1 MSDVRPTPRKSENSK
16 FINNT
21 DIKLKDKLSQ
31 IINNPAQNISYLD
44 FLIGYFQISGF
55 KHLNDI
61 IKNKL
66 DSIEEMR
73 ILVGIN
79 LDPIIAELVDQNID
93 FTTAKKERFIKQ
105 FNKEQVAQLNNDENY
120 SQDADLS
127 IYQLLEAIKSKKIK
141 MRIIHKRGVHAKFY
155 VMSCKPQLITI
166 NGEQSYDYKGSVII
180 GSSNLSHNGLVK
192 HYEFNAELR
201 DSQDIETALYEF
213 NQLWEKSIEI
223 SLDDVKEIEKESYL
237 STLTPQEL
245 YYKMLIEHF
254 GMDRIGKD
262 ESIESLFPEGYKA
275 LEYQIYA
282 IKDGLNKLEKYNGFF
297 LSDVVGLGKTLIA
310 TIIAQK
316 LEVSGKLGGK
326 ILVTC
331 PPALKANWEDHF
343 EKVGINRHTTIKTHD
358 MLHEITDPQNYG
370 MVIIDESHR
379 FKSKTSQ
386 RYEEL
391 YRICREETK
400 YTKKVIL
407 LSATP
412 QSNSPQDL
420 ANQIFLFTDPR
431 NSRIG
436 KNRNIEEFLSKIQ
449 KEYKNIKAK
458 LKELSEKKDTAT
470 NKKQKEELK
479 ERLREISNKMR
490 DEVLKFIMI
499 RRTRNDVKA
508 LYKDDLESQGITF
521 PDTPAPIPLEY
532 ELKDKARDLT
542 EETLKLLKI
551 EPNTIGKYGYYR
563 YLIYP
568 NLTPDGQKIYQEKMG
583 TKKNGEFYEQTA
595 ERLTGLMKSLM
606 FKRFESSIHSFKKT
620 LDRQNTS
627 LRTLVDM
634 LENGKVYI
642 PMKNLSNL
650 EAYYEALES
659 DSENGIDE
667 EFLQKYGDKIMELD
681 CEDFKPD
688 YLDKL
693 KNDLKVLRVLLEKW
707 KEITEDSKL
716 EKLVE
721 QVKIQLERKIKGD
734 TPKVIIFTEAQATA
748 HYLEKKLKE
757 LLPERYGLLQV
768 DSDNR
773 KDHQDKIKENFD
785 ANLPQEKWKHNI
797 QILISTD
804 TLSEGVNMHRAD
816 TLINYDAPWNATIL
830 MQRAGR
836 INRVGTQHDSIFV
849 YNFQPSNIGEETLKF
864 GKQVYQKLQSFHFT
878 LGEDNAV
885 YTPEEEAGTKGLY
898 QSTKKKGEEI
908 DPEVEFLADILELY
922 RNNPQEFN
930 RIKSLPNKVRSSM
943 IGENESFF
951 YIKQAVQEVHPNHT
965 LEFWGEYFYQVC
977 TQENTRKAE
986 RIDFY
991 QMAQHLKA
999 HLTSTPTPLSKD
1011 LHYADADL
1019 VWKTHDEELHN
1030 SKKETSDSDKK
1041 EVNKARFLIQQKKSL
1056 TPDEKNCL
1064 LQALERGVYIDS
1076 QTRKQIIAGKIDLN
1090 ELANELKE
1098 KMRIDESK
1106 SKVKIRYAKPS
1117 LQLSYTTKKD
1127 K

>member
-61 IKNKL
+61 IKDKL

-79 LDPIIAELVDQNID
+79 LDPIIAEFVDEGKD

-120 SQDADLS
+120 SQDTDLS
-127 IYQLLEAIKSKKIK
+127 IYQLLEAIKNKKIK
-141 MRIIHKRGVHAKFY
+141 MRIIRERGVHAKFY
-155 VMSCKPQLITI
+155 VMSCKPQLVTV
-166 NGEQSYDYKGSVII
+166 NGEQSYDYQGSVII

-223 SLDDVKEIEKESYL
+223 SLDDVEEIEKESYL

-412 QSNSPQDL
+412 QNNSPQDL

-436 KNRNIEEFLSKIQ
+436 KNRNIEGFFSEIQ

-508 LYKDDLESQGITF
+508 LYKDDLESQGIAF
-521 PDTPAPIPLEY
+521 PDTPAPTPLEY
-532 ELKDKARDLT
+532 ELKDKTRDLT

-563 YLIYP
+563 YLLYP

-606 FKRFESSIHSFKKT
+606 FKRFESSICSFKQT
-620 LDRQNTS
+620 LKRQIAS
-627 LRTLVDM
+627 LEKLIGM
-634 LENGKVYI
+634 MEIKKIFI

-688 YLDKL
+688 YLNKL
-693 KNDLKVLRVLLEKW
+693 KNDLEVLRVLLEKW
-707 KEITEDSKL
+707 EEITEDSKL

-721 QVKIQLERKIKGD
+721 QVKVQLERKIQGD
-734 TPKVIIFTEAQATA
+734 TPKVIIFTEAQTTA
-748 HYLEKKLKE
+748 HYLKDKLKE
-757 LLPERYGLLQV
+757 LLPQYGLLQV

-773 KDHQDKIKENFD
+773 KDYQDKIKENFD
-785 ANLPQEKWKHNI
+785 ANLPQEKWKHDI

-816 TLINYDAPWNATIL
+816 TLINYDAPWNAAIL

-836 INRVGTQHDSIFV
+836 INRVGTQHDRIFV

-885 YTPEEEAGTKGLY
+885 YTPEEEAGTQGLY
-898 QSTKKKGEEI
+898 QTTKKKGEEI

-1030 SKKETSDSDKK
+1030 FRKATNHLDKK
-1041 EVNKARFLIQQKKSL
+1041 EVSEARFRIQHNSL
-1056 TPDEKNCL
+1056 LTLDEKECL
-1064 LQALERGVYIDS
+1064 IKALERGVYIDS
-1076 QTRKQIIAGKIDLN
+1076 PTRKQIIAGKIDLN

-1098 KMRIDESK
+1098 KMRIEDSK
-1106 SKVKIRYAKPS
+1106 SKVKLRYAKPS

-1127 K
+1127 R

>member
-1 MSDVRPTPRKSENSK
+1 MSDVRPIPRKSENSK

-79 LDPIIAELVDQNID
+79 LDPIIAELGDQNID

-120 SQDADLS
+120 SQDTDLS

-141 MRIIHKRGVHAKFY
+141 MRIIRERGVHAKFY
-155 VMSCKPQLITI
+155 VMSCKPQLVTKV
-166 NGEQSYDYKGSVII
+166 NGEQSYDYQGSVII

-223 SLDDVKEIEKESYL
+223 SLNDVEEIEKESYL

-254 GMDRIGKD
+254 GMDRIGRD

-331 PPALKANWEDHF
+331 PPALKASWEDHF
-343 EKVGINRHTTIKTHD
+343 DKVGINRHTTIKTHD

-386 RYEEL
+386 RYDKL
-391 YRICREETK
+391 YQICREETK

-412 QSNSPQDL
+412 QNNSPEDL
-420 ANQIFLFTDPR
+420 ANQIYLFTDPR

-436 KNRNIEEFLSKIQ
+436 KNRNIEEFFSKIQ

-458 LKELSEKKDTAT
+458 LKELGEKKDTTT

-479 ERLREISNKMR
+479 EQLREISNKMR

-508 LYKDDLESQGITF
+508 LYKDDLDSQGIAF
-521 PDTPAPIPLEY
+521 PDTPAPTPLEY

-563 YLIYP
+563 YLLYP
-568 NLTPDGQKIYQEKMG
+568 NLTPEGQKIYQERMG

-606 FKRFESSIHSFKKT
+606 FKRFESSFYSFKQT
-620 LDRQNTS
+620 LKRQIIS
-627 LRTLVDM
+627 LHTLVEM

-667 EFLQKYGDKIMELD
+667 EFLEKYGDKIMELD

-688 YLDKL
+688 YLNKL
-693 KNDLKVLRVLLEKW
+693 KNDLAVLRVLLEKW
-707 KEITEDSKL
+707 EEITEDSKL

-721 QVKIQLERKIKGD
+721 QVKVQLERKIQGD
-734 TPKVIIFTEAQATA
+734 TPKVIIFTEAQTTA
-748 HYLEKKLKE
+748 HYLKNKLKE
-757 LLPERYGLLQV
+757 LLPQYGLLQV

-773 KDHQDKIKENFD
+773 KDYQDKIKENFD
-785 ANLPQEKWKHNI
+785 ANLSQEKWKHDI

-885 YTPEEEAGTKGLY
+885 YTPEEEAGTQGLY
-898 QSTKKKGEEI
+898 QTTKKKGEEI

-951 YIKQAVQEVHPNHT
+951 YLKQAVQEVHPNHT

-1030 SKKETSDSDKK
+1030 FRKATNHLDKK
-1041 EVNKARFLIQQKKSL
+1041 EVSEARFRIQHNILL
-1056 TPDEKNCL
+1056 TLDEKECL
-1064 LQALERGVYIDS
+1064 IKALERGVYIDS
-1076 QTRKQIIAGKIDLN
+1076 PTRKQIIAGKIDLN

-1098 KMRIDESK
+1098 KMRIEDSK
-1106 SKVKIRYAKPS
+1106 SKVKLRYAKPS

-1127 K
+1127 R

>member
-1 MSDVRPTPRKSENSK
+1 MSNTRPIPHKITNSK

-21 DIKLKDKLSQ
+21 DIKLKDKLFQ
-31 IINNPAQNISYLD
+31 IINNSAQNISYLD

-66 DSIEEMR
+66 DQIEEIR

-79 LDPIIAELVDQNID
+79 LDPIIAELVDKNID

-105 FNKEQVAQLNNDENY
+105 FAKEQVDQLNHDKNY
-120 SQDADLS
+120 SQDTDLS
-127 IYQLLEAIKSKKIK
+127 IYQLLEAIKSEKIK
-141 MRIIHKRGVHAKFY
+141 MRIIREKGVHAKFY
-155 VMSCKPQLITI
+155 VMSCKPQLVTKA
-166 NGEQSYDYKGSVII
+166 NGEQNYDYQGSVIV

-213 NQLWEKSIEI
+213 NQLWEKSVEVSLGDIE
-223 SLDDVKEIEKESYL
+223 VIEQESYL
-237 STLTPQEL
+237 STLSPQEL
-245 YYKMLIEHF
+245 YYKMLIEYF
-254 GMDRIGKD
+254 GMDRIERDKG
-262 ESIESLFPEGYKA
+262 IESLFPEGYKA

-316 LEVSGKLGGK
+316 LEVSGRLGGK

-331 PPALKANWEDHF
+331 PPALKASWEDHF
-343 EKVGINRHTTIKTHD
+343 DKVGINRHTTIKTHD

-379 FKSKTSQ
+379 FKSKASQ
-386 RYEEL
+386 RYEQL
-391 YRICREETK
+391 YRICKEETK
-400 YTKKVIL
+400 YIKKVIL

-412 QSNSPQDL
+412 QNNSPQDL
-420 ANQIFLFTDPR
+420 ANQIYFFTDPR

-436 KNRNIEEFLSKIQ
+436 KLRNLEEFFKKIQ
-449 KEYKNIKAK
+449 KEYKTIKDK

-479 ERLREISNKMR
+479 EQLREISNRMR
-490 DEVLKFIMI
+490 DEVLKYIMI

-508 LYKDDLESQGITF
+508 LYKDDLDSQGIAF
-521 PDTPAPIPLEY
+521 PDTPAPTPLEY
-532 ELKDKARDLT
+532 ELKDKVRDLT

-568 NLTPDGQKIYQEKMG
+568 NLTPEGQEAYQERMG

-606 FKRFESSIHSFKKT
+606 FKRFESSIYSFKQT
-620 LDRQNTS
+620 LKRQIAS
-627 LRTLVDM
+627 LEKLIGM
-634 LENGKVYI
+634 MEIKKIFI

-650 EAYYEALES
+650 DAYYEALES
-659 DSENGIDE
+659 DNEYGIDE
-667 EFLQKYGDKIMELD
+667 EFYEQYKDKLMNLAYS
-681 CEDFKPD
+681 DFEPD

-693 KNDLKVLRVLLEKW
+693 KSDLTVLRILLEKW
-707 KEITEDSKL
+707 EEINEDSKL

-721 QVKIQLERKIKGD
+721 QVKIQLKRKIQGD
-734 TPKVIIFTEAQATA
+734 TPKVIIFTEAQTTA
-748 HYLEKKLKE
+748 HYLKNQLRE
-757 LLPERYGLLQV
+757 LLPQYGLLQV

-773 KDHQDKIKENFD
+773 KDYQDKIKENFD
-785 ANLPQEKWKHNI
+785 ANLSQEQWKHDI

-836 INRVGTQHDSIFV
+836 INRVGTQHNSIFV

-885 YTPEEEAGTKGLY
+885 YTPEEEAGTQGLY
-898 QSTKKKGEEI
+898 QSSKNKGEEI

-922 RNNPQEFN
+922 RNNPKEFH

-951 YIKQAVQEVHPNHT
+951 YFKQSVQEIHPNRT
-965 LEFWGEYFYQVC
+965 LEFLGEYFYQVY
-977 TQENTRKAE
+977 TQGCARKVE
-986 RIDFY
+986 RVDFC

-999 HLTSTPTPLSKD
+999 HLASTPMPLSKD
-1011 LHYADADL
+1011 LHYTDADL
-1019 VWKTHDEELHN
+1019 VWRVHDEEVKNPQRNTNHL
-1030 SKKETSDSDKK
+1030 DKK
-1041 EVNKARFLIQQKKSL
+1041 EVNEAKFYIQHNVLL
-1056 TPDEKNCL
+1056 TLEEKNCL
-1064 LQALERGVYIDS
+1064 IQALERGVYIDS
-1076 QTRKQIIAGKIDLN
+1076 SIRKQIIAGKIDLN

-1098 KMRIDESK
+1098 KMRIENSK
-1106 SKVKIRYAKPS
+1106 SKVTIRYAKPS
-1117 LQLSYTTKKD
+1117 LQLSYTTKKG
-1127 K
+1127 

>member
-79 LDPIIAELVDQNID
+79 LDPIIAELGDQNID

-120 SQDADLS
+120 SQDTDLS

-141 MRIIHKRGVHAKFY
+141 MRIIRERGVHAKFY
-155 VMSCKPQLITI
+155 VMSCKPQLVTKV
-166 NGEQSYDYKGSVII
+166 NGEQSYDYQGSVII

-223 SLDDVKEIEKESYL
+223 SLNDVEEIEKESYL

-254 GMDRIGKD
+254 GMDRIGRD

-331 PPALKANWEDHF
+331 PPALKASWEDHF
-343 EKVGINRHTTIKTHD
+343 DKVGINRHTTIKTHD

-412 QSNSPQDL
+412 QNNSPQDL

-436 KNRNIEEFLSKIQ
+436 KNRNIEEFFNKIQ

-458 LKELSEKKDTAT
+458 LKELGEKKDTAT

-479 ERLREISNKMR
+479 EQLREISNKMR

-508 LYKDDLESQGITF
+508 LYKDDLDSQGIAF
-521 PDTPAPIPLEY
+521 PDTPAPTPLEY

-568 NLTPDGQKIYQEKMG
+568 NLTLEGQKIYQERMG

-606 FKRFESSIHSFKKT
+606 FKRFESSFYSFKQT
-620 LDRQNTS
+620 LKRQIIS
-627 LRTLVDM
+627 LHTLVEM

-667 EFLQKYGDKIMELD
+667 EFLEKYGDKIMELD

-688 YLDKL
+688 YLNKL
-693 KNDLKVLRVLLEKW
+693 KNDLAVLRVLLEKW
-707 KEITEDSKL
+707 EEITEDSKL

-721 QVKIQLERKIKGD
+721 QVKVQLERKIQGD
-734 TPKVIIFTEAQATA
+734 TPKVIIFTEARTTA
-748 HYLEKKLKE
+748 HYLKNKLKE
-757 LLPERYGLLQV
+757 LLPQYGLLQV

-773 KDHQDKIKENFD
+773 KDYQDKIKENFD
-785 ANLPQEKWKHNI
+785 ANLSQEQWKHDI

-830 MQRAGR
+830 MQRVGR

-885 YTPEEEAGTKGLY
+885 YTPEEEAGTQGLY
-898 QSTKKKGEEI
+898 QTTKKKGEEI

-951 YIKQAVQEVHPNHT
+951 YLKQAVQEVHPNHT

-999 HLTSTPTPLSKD
+999 HLISTPTPLSKD

-1030 SKKETSDSDKK
+1030 FRKATNHLDKK
-1041 EVNKARFLIQQKKSL
+1041 EVSEARFRIQHNILL
-1056 TPDEKNCL
+1056 TLDEKECL
-1064 LQALERGVYIDS
+1064 IKALERGVYIDS
-1076 QTRKQIIAGKIDLN
+1076 PTRKQIIAGKIDLN

-1098 KMRIDESK
+1098 KMRIEDSK
-1106 SKVKIRYAKPS
+1106 SKVKLRYAKPS

-1127 K
+1127 R

>member
-1 MSDVRPTPRKSENSK
+1 MSDVRPAPRKNENSK

-31 IINNPAQNISYLD
+31 IINNSAQSISYLD

-66 DSIEEMR
+66 DQIEEVK

-79 LDPIIAELVDQNID
+79 LDPIIADLVDKNID
-93 FTTAKKERFIKQ
+93 FATAKKERFIKQ
-105 FNKEQVAQLNNDENY
+105 FAKEQVHLLNNDENY
-120 SQDADLS
+120 SQDTDLS
-127 IYQLLEAIKSKKIK
+127 IYQLLEAIKNKKIK
-141 MRIIHKRGVHAKFY
+141 MHIIREKRVHAKFY
-155 VMSCKPQLITI
+155 IMSCKPQLITKA
-166 NGEQSYDYKGSVII
+166 NGELSYDYQGSVII
-180 GSSNLSHNGLVK
+180 GSSNLSHNGLVEY
-192 HYEFNAELR
+192 YEFNAELR

-213 NQLWEKSIEI
+213 SQLWEKSIEI
-223 SLDDVKEIEKESYL
+223 SLDDIKAIEQESYL
-237 STLTPQEL
+237 STLTPKEL

-254 GMDRIGKD
+254 GIDKIGRD
-262 ESIESLFPEGYKA
+262 ESIESLFPDGYKA
-275 LEYQIYA
+275 LEYQIHA

-343 EKVGINRHTTIKTHD
+343 DKVGINRHRTIITHD
-358 MLHEITDPQNYG
+358 MLHEIDPQNYG
-370 MVIIDESHR
+370 IVIVDESHR
-379 FKSKTSQ
+379 FKSKASQ
-386 RYEEL
+386 RYEQL
-391 YRICREETK
+391 YRICKEETK
-400 YTKKVIL
+400 YIKKVIL

-412 QSNSPQDL
+412 QNNSPQDL
-420 ANQIFLFTDPR
+420 ANQIYLFTDPR

-436 KNRNIEEFLSKIQ
+436 KLRNLEEFFSKIQ
-449 KEYKNIKAK
+449 KEYKNIKDK
-458 LKELSEKKDTAT
+458 LKELDGKKDTAT
-470 NKKQKEELK
+470 KKKKEELK
-479 ERLREISNKMR
+479 EQLREISNKMR
-490 DEVLKFIMI
+490 DEVLKYIMI
-499 RRTRNDVKA
+499 RRTRNDVKV
-508 LYKDDLESQGITF
+508 LYKDDLDSQGIAF
-521 PDTPAPIPLEY
+521 PETPAPTPLEY
-532 ELKDKARDLT
+532 ELKKEVRDLT

-568 NLTPDGQKIYQEKMG
+568 NLTPEGQKTYQEKMG

-606 FKRFESSIHSFKKT
+606 FKRFESSIYSFKQT
-620 LDRQNTS
+620 LERQITS
-627 LRTLVDM
+627 LRTLVKM
-634 LENGKVYI
+634 LEDGKVYI

-650 EAYYEALES
+650 DAYYEALES
-659 DSENGIDE
+659 DNENGIDE
-667 EFLQKYGDKIMELD
+667 EFYEQYKDKLMELAYS
-681 CEDFKPD
+681 DFKSD

-693 KNDLKVLRVLLEKW
+693 KNDLNALRTLLDKWEK
-707 KEITEDSKL
+707 INEDSKL
-716 EKLVE
+716 KKLVE
-721 QVKIQLERKIKGD
+721 QVTIQLQRKIQGD
-734 TPKVIIFTEAQATA
+734 TPKVIIFTEAQTTA
-748 HYLEKKLKE
+748 RYLKDKLEK
-757 LLPERYGLLQV
+757 LLPRYGLLQV

-773 KDHQDKIKENFD
+773 KDYQDKIKENFD
-785 ANLPQEKWKHNI
+785 ANLSQEQWKHDI

-836 INRVGTQHDSIFV
+836 INRVGTQHNNILI

-885 YTPEEEAGTKGLY
+885 YTPEEEAGTQGLH
-898 QSTKKKGEEI
+898 QSSKNKREEI

-922 RNNPQEFN
+922 RNDPKEFN
-930 RIKSLPNKVRSSM
+930 RIKSLPNKVRGSM

-951 YIKQAVQEVHPNHT
+951 YFKQSVQEIHPNRT
-965 LEFWGEYFYQVC
+965 LEFLGEYFYQVS
-977 TQENTRKAE
+977 TQGDNRQAK
-986 RIDFY
+986 RVDFC
-991 QMAQHLKA
+991 QMAQHLKT
-999 HLTSTPTPLSKD
+999 HLESTQIPLSKD

-1019 VWKTHDEELHN
+1019 VWKVHDEEVKNPQRNTNHL
-1030 SKKETSDSDKK
+1030 DKK
-1041 EVNKARFLIQQKKSL
+1041 EVNEAKFYIQHNVLL
-1056 TPDEKNCL
+1056 TLEEKNCL
-1064 LQALERGVYIDS
+1064 IQALERGVYIDS
-1076 QTRKQIIAGKIDLN
+1076 STRKKIIAGKIDLN

-1098 KMRIDESK
+1098 KMRIENSK
-1106 SKVKIRYAKPS
+1106 SKVTIRYAKPS

>member
-141 MRIIHKRGVHAKFY
+141 MRIIREKGVHAKFY

-166 NGEQSYDYKGSVII
+166 NGEQSYDYQGSVII

-223 SLDDVKEIEKESYL
+223 SLDDVEEIEKESYL

-326 ILVTC
+326 ILVAC

-449 KEYKNIKAK
+449 KEYKKIKAE

-606 FKRFESSIHSFKKT
+606 FKRFESSIHSFKQT
-620 LDRQNTS
+620 LERQITS
-627 LRTLVDM
+627 LSTLVEM
-634 LENGKVYI
+634 LESGKVYI

-681 CEDFKPD
+681 CEDFKPN

-693 KNDLKVLRVLLEKW
+693 KNDRAVLEVLLEKW
-707 KEITEDSKL
+707 EEITEDSKL

-721 QVKIQLERKIKGD
+721 QIKIQLERKIKGD

-748 HYLEKKLKE
+748 HYLKDKLKE
-757 LLPERYGLLQV
+757 LLSEYRLIQV

-773 KDHQDKIKENFD
+773 KDYQDKIKENFD
-785 ANLPQEKWKHNI
+785 ANLPQEKWKHDI

-836 INRVGTQHDSIFV
+836 INRVGTQHDRIFV

-951 YIKQAVQEVHPNHT
+951 YIKQAVQEIHPNHT

-999 HLTSTPTPLSKD
+999 HLTSTPIPLSKD

-1019 VWKTHDEELHN
+1019 VWTTHDEELHN
-1030 SKKETSDSDKK
+1030 FKKATNHSDKK
-1041 EVNKARFLIQQKKSL
+1041 EVSEARFRIQHNILL
-1056 TPDEKNCL
+1056 TLDEKNCL

-1076 QTRKQIIAGKIDLN
+1076 QTRKQINAGKIDLS
-1090 ELANELKE
+1090 ELANELKD
-1098 KMRIDESK
+1098 KMRFDESK
-1106 SKVKIRYAKPS
+1106 SKVKLRYAKPS

>member
-44 FLIGYFQISGF
+44 FLIGYFQMSGF

-66 DSIEEMR
+66 NSIKKIR

-79 LDPIIAELVDQNID
+79 LDPIIAEFIDERKD
-93 FTTAKKERFIKQ
+93 FTTAKKDRFIKQ
-105 FNKEQVAQLNNDENY
+105 FTKEQVSQLNNDESY
-120 SQDADLS
+120 SQDTDLS
-127 IYQLLEAIKSKKIK
+127 IYQLLEAIKSEKIE
-141 MRIIHKRGVHAKFY
+141 MRIIYKRGVHAKFY
-155 VMSCKPQLITI
+155 VMSCEPQLITKA
-166 NGEQSYDYKGSVII
+166 NGEQSYDYQGSVII

-213 NQLWEKSIEI
+213 DQLWKDATEI
-223 SLDDVKEIEKESYL
+223 SKNDIEVIEKESYL
-237 STLTPQEL
+237 STLSPQEL

-254 GMDRIGKD
+254 GMDRIGRD

-316 LEVSGKLGGK
+316 LEISGKLGGK
-326 ILVTC
+326 ILIAC
-331 PPALKANWEDHF
+331 PPALKASWEDHF
-343 EKVGINRHTTIKTHD
+343 SKVGINRHPTIKTHD

-412 QSNSPQDL
+412 QNNSPEDL
-420 ANQIFLFTDPR
+420 ANQIYLFTDPR

-436 KNRNIEEFLSKIQ
+436 KIRNLEDFFRKVQ
-449 KEYKNIKAK
+449 KEYKIIRDK
-458 LKELSEKKDTAT
+458 LKELGEKKDTVV
-470 NKKQKEELK
+470 NKKLK
-479 ERLREISNKMR
+479 EDLKEQLRDISNRMR

-508 LYKDDLESQGITF
+508 LYKDDLESQGIAF
-521 PDTPAPIPLEY
+521 PDTPAPTPLEY

-551 EPNTIGKYGYYR
+551 EPNAIGKYGYYR

-568 NLTPDGQKIYQEKMG
+568 NLTPEGQETYQEKMG

-606 FKRFESSIHSFKKT
+606 FKRFESSIYSFKQT
-620 LDRQNTS
+620 LERQIIS

-634 LENGKVYI
+634 LENGRVYI

-667 EFLQKYGDKIMELD
+667 EFLEKYGDKIMELD
-681 CEDFKPD
+681 CEDFEPS
-688 YLDKL
+688 YLDNL
-693 KNDLKVLRVLLEKW
+693 KNDLAILQDLLKKW
-707 KEITEDSKL
+707 KEIKEDSKL
-716 EKLVE
+716 ERLIE
-721 QVKIQLERKIKGD
+721 QVKIQLERKIQGD
-734 TPKVIIFTEAQATA
+734 TPKVIIFTEAQTTA
-748 HYLEKKLKE
+748 HYLKNKLKE
-757 LLPERYGLLQV
+757 LLPQYGLLQV

-773 KDHQDKIKENFD
+773 KDYQDKIKENFD
-785 ANLPQEKWKHNI
+785 ANLPKEQWKHDI

-836 INRVGTQHDSIFV
+836 INRVGTQHSSIFV

-898 QSTKKKGEEI
+898 QSTKKKGEDI

-943 IGENESFF
+943 LGDNESFF
-951 YIKQAVQEVHPNHT
+951 YFKQNVQEIHPNHT
-965 LEFWGEYFYQVC
+965 LEFWGEYFYQVYA
-977 TQENTRKAE
+977 QDHTRRAE

-999 HLTSTPTPLSKD
+999 HLTGTPTPLSKD

-1019 VWKTHDEELHN
+1019 VWKAHDEELKN
-1030 SKKETSDSDKK
+1030 PQKNTNLSDKK
-1041 EVNKARFLIQQKKSL
+1041 EINEAKFRIKHNILL
-1056 TPDEKNCL
+1056 TLEEKNCL
-1064 LQALERGVYIDS
+1064 IQALERGVYIDS
-1076 QTRKQIIAGKIDLN
+1076 PMRKQIIAGKIDLN
-1090 ELANELKE
+1090 KLADELED
-1098 KMRIDESK
+1098 KMRLYDSK
-1106 SKVKIRYAKPS
+1106 TKVAIRYAKPS

-1127 K
+1127 R

>member
-1 MSDVRPTPRKSENSK
+1 MSNTRPTPRKVANSK

-31 IINNPAQNISYLD
+31 IINSPTQNISYLD

-66 DSIEEMR
+66 DSIKEMR

-79 LDPIIAELVDQNID
+79 LDPIIAELVDKNID
-93 FTTAKKERFIKQ
+93 FTTAKRDRFIKQ
-105 FNKEQVAQLNNDENY
+105 FTKEQVSQLNNDENY
-120 SQDADLS
+120 SQDTDIS
-127 IYQLLEAIKSKKIK
+127 IYQLIEAIKSEKIK
-141 MRIIHKRGVHAKFY
+141 MRIIRERGVHAKFY
-155 VMSCKPQLITI
+155 VMSCEPQLITKAD
-166 NGEQSYDYKGSVII
+166 GEQSYDYQGSVII

-223 SLDDVKEIEKESYL
+223 SLDDIEEIEKESYL
-237 STLTPQEL
+237 STLSPQEL

-254 GMDRIGKD
+254 GVDRIGRD

-282 IKDGLNKLEKYNGFF
+282 IKDGLNKLEKFNGFF

-316 LEVSGKLGGK
+316 LEVSGNLGGK
-326 ILVTC
+326 ILVAC
-331 PPALKANWEDHF
+331 PPALKASWEDHF
-343 EKVGINRHTTIKTHD
+343 SKVGVNRHTTIKTHD
-358 MLHEITDPQNYG
+358 MLHEITNPQDYG

-386 RYEEL
+386 RYEQL
-391 YRICREETK
+391 YRICKEETK

-412 QSNSPQDL
+412 QNNSPEDL
-420 ANQIFLFTDPR
+420 ANQIYLFTDPR

-436 KNRNIEEFLSKIQ
+436 KLRNLESFFRKIQ
-449 KEYKNIKAK
+449 KEYKIIKDK

-470 NKKQKEELK
+470 NKKLKEELK
-479 ERLREISNKMR
+479 EQLRAISNTMR
-490 DEVLKFIMI
+490 DEVLKYIMI

-508 LYKDDLESQGITF
+508 LYKDDLESQGIAF
-521 PDTPAPIPLEY
+521 PETPTPTPLKY
-532 ELKDKARDLT
+532 ELKNNARDLT
-542 EETLKLLKI
+542 EETLKLLEIK
-551 EPNTIGKYGYYR
+551 PNTIGNYGYYR

-568 NLTPDGQKIYQEKMG
+568 NLTPEGQKIYQEKMG

-595 ERLTGLMKSLM
+595 KRLTGLMKSLM
-606 FKRFESSIHSFKKT
+606 FKRFESSIYSFKQT
-620 LDRQNTS
+620 LKRQIIS
-627 LRTLVDM
+627 LQTLVDM
-634 LENGKVYI
+634 LEDGRVYI

-667 EFLQKYGDKIMELD
+667 EFLEKYGDKIMELD
-681 CEDFKPD
+681 CQDFEPS
-688 YLDKL
+688 YLGNL
-693 KNDLKVLRVLLEKW
+693 KNDLAILQVLLKKW
-707 KEITEDSKL
+707 GEIEEDSKL
-716 EKLVE
+716 ERLIE
-721 QVKIQLERKIKGD
+721 QVKIQLERKIQGD
-734 TPKVIIFTEAQATA
+734 TPKVIIFTEAQTTA
-748 HYLEKKLKE
+748 HYLKNKLKE
-757 LLPERYGLLQV
+757 FLPQYGLLQV

-773 KDHQDKIKENFD
+773 KDYQDKIKENFD
-785 ANLPQEKWKHNI
+785 ANLPKEQWKHDI

-898 QSTKKKGEEI
+898 QSTKKKGEDI

-943 IGENESFF
+943 LGDNESFF
-951 YIKQAVQEVHPNHT
+951 YLKQSVQEVHPNHT
-965 LEFWGEYFYQVC
+965 LEFWGEYFYQVYA
-977 TQENTRKAE
+977 QENTRKAE

-999 HLTSTPTPLSKD
+999 HLASTPTPLSKD

-1019 VWKTHDEELHN
+1019 VWKAHDKELKN
-1030 SKKETSDSDKK
+1030 PKVDMDKK
-1041 EVNKARFLIQQKKSL
+1041 EQKEVNEAKFFIQQDMLL
-1056 TPDEKNCL
+1056 TSEEKTCL
-1064 LQALERGVYIDS
+1064 IQALERGVYIDS
-1076 QTRKQIIAGKIDLN
+1076 SVRKQIIAGKIDLSK
-1090 ELANELKE
+1090 LAGEIKE
-1098 KMRIDESK
+1098 KIKTDESK
-1106 SKVKIRYAKPS
+1106 TKVQIRYAKPS
-1117 LQLSYTTKKD
+1117 LQLSYTTRKD

>member
-120 SQDADLS
+120 SQDTDLS

-141 MRIIHKRGVHAKFY
+141 MRIIRERGVHAKFY
-155 VMSCKPQLITI
+155 VMSCKPQLVTKV
-166 NGEQSYDYKGSVII
+166 NGEQSYDYQGSVII

-223 SLDDVKEIEKESYL
+223 SLNDVEEIEKESYL

-254 GMDRIGKD
+254 GMDRIGRD

-331 PPALKANWEDHF
+331 PPALKASWEDHF
-343 EKVGINRHTTIKTHD
+343 DKVGINRHTTIKTHD

-412 QSNSPQDL
+412 QNNSPEDL
-420 ANQIFLFTDPR
+420 ANQIYLFTDPR

-436 KNRNIEEFLSKIQ
+436 KNRNIEEFFSKIQ

-479 ERLREISNKMR
+479 EQLREISNKMR

-508 LYKDDLESQGITF
+508 LYKDDLDSQGIAF
-521 PDTPAPIPLEY
+521 PDTPAPTPLEY

-563 YLIYP
+563 YLLYP
-568 NLTPDGQKIYQEKMG
+568 NLTPEGQKIYQERMG

-606 FKRFESSIHSFKKT
+606 FKRFESSFYSFKQT
-620 LDRQNTS
+620 LKRQIIS
-627 LRTLVDM
+627 LHTLVEM

-667 EFLQKYGDKIMELD
+667 EFLEKYGDKIMELD

-688 YLDKL
+688 YLNKL
-693 KNDLKVLRVLLEKW
+693 KNDLAVLRVLLEKW
-707 KEITEDSKL
+707 EEITEDSKL

-721 QVKIQLERKIKGD
+721 QVKKQLERKIQGD
-734 TPKVIIFTEAQATA
+734 TPKVIIFTEAQTTA
-748 HYLEKKLKE
+748 HYLKNKLKE
-757 LLPERYGLLQV
+757 LLPQYGLLQV

-773 KDHQDKIKENFD
+773 KDYQDKIKENFD
-785 ANLPQEKWKHNI
+785 ANLSQEQWKHDI

-836 INRVGTQHDSIFV
+836 INRVGTQHESIFV

-885 YTPEEEAGTKGLY
+885 YTPEEEAGTQGLY
-898 QSTKKKGEEI
+898 QTTKKKGEEI

-951 YIKQAVQEVHPNHT
+951 YLKQAVQEVHPNHT

-999 HLTSTPTPLSKD
+999 HLISTPTPLSKD

-1030 SKKETSDSDKK
+1030 FRKATNHLDKK
-1041 EVNKARFLIQQKKSL
+1041 EVSEARFRIQHNILL
-1056 TPDEKNCL
+1056 TLDEKECL
-1064 LQALERGVYIDS
+1064 IKALERGVYIDS
-1076 QTRKQIIAGKIDLN
+1076 PTRKQIIAGKIDLN

-1098 KMRIDESK
+1098 KMRIEDSK
-1106 SKVKIRYAKPS
+1106 SKVKLRYAKPS

-1127 K
+1127 R